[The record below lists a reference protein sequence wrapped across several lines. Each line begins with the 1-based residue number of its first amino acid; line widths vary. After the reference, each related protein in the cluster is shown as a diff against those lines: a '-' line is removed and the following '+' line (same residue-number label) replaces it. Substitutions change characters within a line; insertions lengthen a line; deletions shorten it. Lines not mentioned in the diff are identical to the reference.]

1 VTTHAVTLIAVD
13 PLLATEWGTAVMR
26 AIQVTRHGGPET
38 LGLAEVDV
46 PVPADG
52 QLLVTVAAAGV
63 NYADVSR
70 IAGTYSQPVDLPFVP
85 GSEVVGRTAGGRRV
99 VGLSFG
105 GGGFAEKAVIPA
117 DAAVDVPDG
126 VSDEQ
131 ALALLVQGLTA
142 WHLLR
147 GSARLRDGES
157 VAVNAAAGGV
167 GSLAVQLARE
177 FGAGR
182 VIAAAS
188 TSDKRRL
195 ALDLGADSAVDS
207 DPTGYAERVRQA
219 NGDQGVDIVLDA
231 NGGPAVTAGLD
242 ALAQFGRLVS
252 YGDAAHQGRP
262 AIDPA
267 LLAQRNLAVAG
278 FWLRPALVLPLAYRE
293 PLVELLSLTAQGRL
307 RPVTGSRYPLAEAGH
322 AFADLTARRT
332 TGKVVLVV
340 N

>member
-1 VTTHAVTLIAVD
+1 
-13 PLLATEWGTAVMR
+13 MR
-26 AIQVTRHGGPET
+26 AIQVTRHGGPEA
-38 LGLAEVDV
+38 LKVAEVDA
-46 PVPADG
+46 PVPTEG
-52 QLLVTVAAAGV
+52 RLLVAVTAAGV
-63 NYADVSR
+63 NFADVSR
-70 IAGTYSQPVDLPFVP
+70 IAGTYSPAVELPFVP
-85 GSEVVGRTAGGRRV
+85 GSEVVGHTADGRRV

-105 GGGFAEKAVIPA
+105 GGGFAEQALVPA
-117 DAAVDVPDG
+117 DSAVEVPDG

-195 ALDLGADSAVDS
+195 ALDLGADATVDS
-207 DPTGYAERVRQA
+207 APGGYADRIRQA
-219 NGDQGVDIVLDA
+219 NGDQGVDVVLDA
-231 NGGPAVTAGLD
+231 NGGPAITAGLD

-262 AIDPA
+262 SIDPGA
-267 LLAQRNLAVAG
+267 LAERNLSVSG
-278 FWLRPALVLPLAYRE
+278 FWLRPALGLPFGYRE
-293 PLVELLSLTAQGRL
+293 PLVELLGLTAQGRL
-307 RPVTGSRYPLAEAGH
+307 RPLTASRYPLVEAGR

-332 TGKVVLVV
+332 TGKVVLLVA
-340 N
+340 